1 MSNYVVELHAVCNYR
16 GQELKGDSK
25 RGLNRSSNERYRNK
39 HFESV
44 SKPCVSDLMQ
54 FKKNWYY
61 Q

>member
-25 RGLNRSSNERYRNK
+25 RGLNRSSNERYQNK

-54 FKKNWYY
+54 F
-61 Q
+61 